1 MEIPHTVTA
10 RPDTGLYNAK
20 VGIWLF
26 LASEVMLFGGLF
38 SGYVFLRLGADYPWP
53 EHVLD
58 IAPGFIN
65 TFILILSSITVVF
78 AWAGIKLRNYKQFVV
93 CMIIT
98 VLCALAFAGIKAF
111 EYYGKFHH
119 QAVITK
125 EEVKLSGHLKEST
138 KNVVAFDL
146 EKITFNTG
154 VRGHGDVGTLL
165 GVLPAGAKLVDTETK
180 KEFSDAYIKEIMSV
194 NHAAEELRKQKAE
207 LGAAIRRTEDAVAR
221 LGKSEL
227 TGKLNALKEELV
239 KVENNITQAPPARG
253 SLTLEMPG
261 SKRVEIAPGKLRNRA
276 WKDNQLVLVDGTV
289 LDGKF
294 ISEASQ
300 MVLEVD
306 GIDFRGLSDDPNK
319 YDQKVMYER
328 IAASKTAAYPGIR
341 ELWEKHRQKMDAR
354 IAEGKVT
361 RPKDHYVM
369 DLKSGDDKP
378 ATLPEVA
385 IPREDIKRESTYN
398 PRLNTFYAIYFTLTG
413 LHALHVIGGA
423 MVLAYFLFFG
433 RKMYLNDPEH
443 LANRVEVGGLFWHFV
458 DLVWIFLFPLLYL
471 L

>member
-1 MEIPHTVTA
+1 MEIPHTVSA

-78 AWAGIKLRNYKQFVV
+78 AWAGIKLRNYKQFVI
-93 CMIIT
+93 CMITT
-98 VLCALAFAGIKAF
+98 VVCALAFAGIKAF

-125 EEVKLSGHLKEST
+125 EGVKLSGHLKED
-138 KNVVAFDL
+138 NVVAFDL
-146 EKITFNTG
+146 EKVTFNTG
-154 VRGHGDVGTLL
+154 VRGHGHVATLL
-165 GVLPAGAKLVDTETK
+165 GALPQGTKLVDTETK
-180 KEFSDAYIKEIMSV
+180 KEFSAAYVQEIMKA
-194 NHAAEELRKQKAE
+194 NRAAEELRKQRAK
-207 LGAAIRRTEDAVAR
+207 LGAAVRRTEDAVAR
-221 LGKSEL
+221 LGMSAL
-227 TGKLNALKEELV
+227 TGELNALKEELV
-239 KVENNITQAPPARG
+239 KVENNIKETPAARG
-253 SLTLEMPG
+253 SLALEVQG
-261 SKRVEIAPGKLRNRA
+261 EKRAEIAPGRLRNRA
-276 WKDNQLVLVDGTV
+276 WKDNQLTLVDGSV

-294 ISEASQ
+294 ISEAST

-319 YDQKVMYER
+319 YDQKAMYER

-341 ELWEKHRQKMDAR
+341 ELWEKHRQVMDAR
-354 IAEGKVT
+354 IAEGRVT

-369 DLKSGDDKP
+369 DLKHGDHKP
-378 ATLPEVA
+378 AALPEVA
-385 IPREDIKRESTYN
+385 IPREDIKRESTFN

-423 MVLAYFLFFG
+423 LVLGYFLVFG
-433 RKMYLNDPEH
+433 RKMYLQDPEH